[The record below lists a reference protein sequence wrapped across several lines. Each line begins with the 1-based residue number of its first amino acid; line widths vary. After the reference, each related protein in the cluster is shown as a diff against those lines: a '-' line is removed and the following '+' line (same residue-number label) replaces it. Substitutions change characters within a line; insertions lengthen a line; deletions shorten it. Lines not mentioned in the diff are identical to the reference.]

1 MKGLFLFS
9 MLVLLYSC
17 TLNAPYQS
25 AQLQSS
31 IDTHFKIAVLPFE
44 VEFNKEYKKNS
55 GMRGRG
61 SSPEFWREQ
70 ERLAGLDM
78 QKEFFLSAAK
88 QVEKGKFEKIIQDFL
103 TTNRLLAEAGVM
115 IHDIPKADKGKIS
128 RILGVDAVIWGE
140 TNIVVN
146 PPFGFSTLP
155 GGATT
160 LASLYEGSNG
170 ELLWQKELVQRP
182 SNRMDTPKRLGNFT
196 AQQMAKLLPY
206 NK

>member
-1 MKGLFLFS
+1 MKRLFSFSMLLFLFS
-9 MLVLLYSC
+9 CSV
-17 TLNAPYQS
+17 NAPYQS

-44 VEFNKEYKKNS
+44 VVFNDEYKQNS
-55 GMRGRG
+55 GMRGRS
-61 SSPEFWREQ
+61 SSPEFWKEQ

-78 QKEFFLSAAK
+78 QKAFFLSAAK

-103 TTNRLLAEAGVM
+103 TTNKLLAEAGVK
-115 IHDIPKADKGKIS
+115 IYDIPAIDKGKIS

-140 TNIVVN
+140 TSIVVN
-146 PPFGFSTLP
+146 SPYSFSNVP

-160 LASLYEGSNG
+160 LAGLYEGSTG

-182 SNRMDTPKRLGNFT
+182 SNRMDTPKRLGDYT